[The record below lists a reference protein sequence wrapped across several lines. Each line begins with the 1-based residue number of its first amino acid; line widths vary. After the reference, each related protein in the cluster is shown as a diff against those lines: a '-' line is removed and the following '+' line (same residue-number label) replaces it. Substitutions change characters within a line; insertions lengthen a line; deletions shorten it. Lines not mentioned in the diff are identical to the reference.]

1 MPILILEIHLSN
13 MTENI
18 EKSNLSNNI
27 IESERGDDQNNVIPQ
42 DSSMSFKGEL
52 SSTSIPPKQL
62 TYVKK
67 EKRSYSDK
75 IILALFVA
83 IAGLFF
89 DNYWLG
95 LMGSLVAFIFA
106 VIQIIPFA
114 QEWIK
119 FFLTPQER
127 QTLISA
133 VGLILAS
140 AILGHYLGIYNR
152 IGLWLNQFKYD
163 EFGSWAEWVGALGQI
178 MIAILAVYVAWQQY
192 VISKDLTIQQ
202 NRITQQ
208 QTIDAYFQGIS
219 DLVLGPDG
227 LLEDWPQERVIAEGR
242 TTAILSSVDAAGKA
256 KILRFLSRSRLIT
269 PLRRDSHLGRPILD
283 GAGGYEEDRQF
294 GTRVINLG
302 VVLAGCNFTGQDLRW
317 IDLSEANMVRADMSK
332 CDLIKTNLSRTI
344 LYEANLERADFK
356 GVKLFYGNFNTAT
369 PRNRISI
376 PDYTTGESTGVV
388 IEKANLSGV
397 KNLSEEN
404 RYYCCSWGG
413 EYTRSTIPGGCHDI
427 GDRLSML
434 KSEQKKNEE
443 Q

>member
-1 MPILILEIHLSN
+1 

-18 EKSNLSNNI
+18 EKSNLSNNLI
-27 IESERGDDQNNVIPQ
+27 TSNNTNNQNNDISLDTSISPQ
-42 DSSMSFKGEL
+42 GEL
-52 SSTSIPPKQL
+52 SVGEIPPKQL
-62 TYVKK
+62 TYIKK
-67 EKRSYSDK
+67 EKTSYSDK
-75 IILALFVA
+75 IIISLLVA
-83 IAGLFF
+83 IFGIFF
-89 DNYWLG
+89 GSHWLG
-95 LMGSLVAFIFA
+95 LVGSLFAFSFA
-106 VIQIIPFA
+106 VLQVIPNI
-114 QEWIK
+114 QEWIR

-127 QTLISA
+127 QTFLGVVGIIISS
-133 VGLILAS
+133 LIL
-140 AILGHYLGIYNR
+140 GYYLGFYDR
-152 IGLWLNQFKYD
+152 IGSWLNQFKYD

-178 MIAILAVYVAWQQY
+178 MIAILAVYIAWQQY

-227 LLEDWPQERVIAEGR
+227 LLEDWPQERAIAEGR
-242 TTAILSSVDAAGKA
+242 TAAILSSVDASGKA

-283 GAGGYEEDRQF
+283 GSGGYEEDRQF

-317 IDLSEANMVRADMSK
+317 IDLSEANMVRTDMSK

-356 GVKLFYGNFNTAT
+356 GVKLFYGNYNTT
-369 PRNRISI
+369 SPRSRIHS
-376 PDYTTGESTGVV
+376 PNYSTGEGTGVV

-404 RYYCCSWGG
+404 RYYCCCWGG
-413 EYTRSTIPGGCHDI
+413 EYTRSTIPGGCQGI
-427 GDRLSML
+427 PDRLIAL
-434 KSEQKKNEE
+434 KQEGKEKII
-443 Q
+443 